1 MKTFGANLVEAREKL
16 GISQKQLAE
25 LLGITATRLNYWEKD
40 KRQPDIEM
48 IKKIAEIL
56 KTSPSDLLG
65 WDEKYN
71 PNGKLADEVLE
82 LELLENFNKL
92 NDSGKQKV
100 KEYLSDLLEIE
111 IYRNKEK

>member
-1 MKTFGANLVEAREKL
+1 MKTFGTNLVEAREKL

-48 IKKIAEIL
+48 IRNLSEIL

-65 WDEKYN
+65 WEEKYN

-82 LELLENFNKL
+82 YELIENFNRL

-100 KEYLSDLLEIE
+100 KEYIFDLLEIE
-111 IYRNKEK
+111 IYRNNEK